1 MGGDISRNPGPIKQS
16 PNRNK
21 TEDTNRVNGRANRS
35 CKTQKQKCL
44 SCEKTIR
51 CNQKQISCFVCFSL
65 YHIKCVGVA
74 TDWSCSNCL
83 MSHLPYFKCSI
94 EEILDNDYG
103 HQPLS
108 PQPNP
113 PRVLD
118 PSDIATTLQN
128 RPSNLRVMHLNTQS
142 MVSTFNEFLLTVNN
156 YALDIITLSK
166 TWLKDNPLLME
177 YVTISGFN
185 TEFRSRNTIRDGGVG
200 SYIKD
205 TIKYKRRRDIENL
218 LPELVHLW
226 REVPGRN
233 KHSKAL
239 VRVIYRSRRIL
250 DDASWFDETLLAHL
264 TVT

>member
-1 MGGDISRNPGPIKQS
+1 MIVEANYLLPAGNICLSRSFIGHRLDYIVCAANYNLVALSWTLDALFTPVFTLNFLCLSCLSCNQYAHRKTKRSKASCQYYSNSSATRQLLLMGGDISRNPGPIKQS
-16 PNRNK
+16 ANRNK

-156 YALDIITLSK
+156 YALDIITLS
-166 TWLKDNPLLME
+166 
-177 YVTISGFN
+177 
-185 TEFRSRNTIRDGGVG
+185 
-200 SYIKD
+200 
-205 TIKYKRRRDIENL
+205 
-218 LPELVHLW
+218 
-226 REVPGRN
+226 
-233 KHSKAL
+233 
-239 VRVIYRSRRIL
+239 
-250 DDASWFDETLLAHL
+250 ETYS
-264 TVT
+264 